1 MGGRRFGR
9 PFPSRVVL
17 GQRSHRRNVPLGFLA
32 HIFLHTLNNLPL
44 TSCAPN
50 LFAIRTAI
58 YSRAMIAHRVLH
70 SAFPTR
76 TRLPT
81 LFLTLFSH
89 LHRPSVSA
97 RLRSISFEFRGAIV
111 RHRALLLVARLPVR
125 ISTPWKVGK
134 KKQRNPF
141 RPAAKSRVS
150 SSLFG
155 CFLFVFLK
163 CAGMRARK
171 NAAALAFAP
180 SVSFAFSFSFPSP
193 TPDWQCPPRGLS
205 SLSLSPSPSLSCF
218 SFRRSFLLFSA
229 ARASS
234 SVSRESRE
242 RDDETRKR
250 ERHV

>member
-1 MGGRRFGR
+1 MYQASTRATRSLIAVVERRSASRRGGRSESRFSVVLSYLRDTQLSISSGIDRARIEGQISMGGRRFGR

-50 LFAIRTAI
+50 LFAIRTAV

-97 RLRSISFEFRGAIV
+97 RLRSISFEFRGAII
-111 RHRALLLVARLPVR
+111 RHRALSLVARLLVALPFEFPLR
-125 ISTPWKVGK
+125 GKWK
-134 KKQRNPF
+134 KKK
-141 RPAAKSRVS
+141 AEKSV
-150 SSLFG
+150 
-155 CFLFVFLK
+155 
-163 CAGMRARK
+163 
-171 NAAALAFAP
+171 P
-180 SVSFAFSFSFPSP
+180 S
-193 TPDWQCPPRGLS
+193 C
-205 SLSLSPSPSLSCF
+205 C
-218 SFRRSFLLFSA
+218 
-229 ARASS
+229 
-234 SVSRESRE
+234 
-242 RDDETRKR
+242 
-250 ERHV
+250 